1 MFTNILQ
8 KMLKLDLIL
17 QIMNYIDHCIKS
29 NERVIVLMEDGL
41 EEIMVKFVGLR
52 AKTYNYLIGCSN
64 EDSKPKGTKMILKLL
79 LNTQMIRTNF
89 IKLLKNAIQITNAI
103 Y

>member
-17 QIMNYIDHCIKS
+17 QIINYIDHCIKS

-52 AKTYNYLIGCSN
+52 AKTYNYLIG
-64 EDSKPKGTKMILKLL
+64 
-79 LNTQMIRTNF
+79 
-89 IKLLKNAIQITNAI
+89 
-103 Y
+103 